1 MNTILPPAP
10 APPGTWGIVL
20 CAGGSTRMGR
30 PKGLLERDGTP
41 LIVLHVRSFAALGLP
56 VRVVLGAE
64 EERHRVVLPATVQ
77 ILVNPSWKET
87 GPSES
92 AALALA
98 GVARALLTPV
108 DVPPARPE
116 TLRALLAGE
125 GDAVPAW
132 RGQDGHPVR
141 LDAPHPPG
149 RLDHRLVGARRVPVE
164 DPDCVLN
171 LNTPRDW
178 EAWLRA
184 RAPSATSA

>member
-1 MNTILPPAP
+1 MNTILPPLP
-10 APPGTWGIVL
+10 APPETCGVVL

-41 LIVLHVRSFAALGLP
+41 LILLHVRAFAALGLP

-64 EERHRVVLPATVQ
+64 AERHRAVLPATVQ
-77 ILVNPSWKET
+77 ILVNPFWKET
-87 GPSES
+87 GPSDS

-98 GVARALLTPV
+98 GVLRALLTPV

-116 TLRALLAGE
+116 TLRALLAGD
-125 GDAVPAW
+125 GDAVPTW
-132 RGQDGHPVR
+132 QGRDGHPVR

-149 RLDHRLVGARRVPVE
+149 RLDHRVVGARRVPVD

-171 LNTPRDW
+171 LNTPREW
-178 EAWLRA
+178 EAWR
-184 RAPSATSA
+184 RGR